1 MTEFYAQGVAARP
14 SACFSS
20 SIATHGGHLQIFFG
34 DVCEDIPG
42 IERLLDKAVV
52 ILPKSKAVQRVS
64 KLGHG
69 HTRGGRTNVVGLVCY
84 CLPACKRELL
94 EQGHTTRAGA
104 RRRQVYLEFGTRDQR
119 MKDVIRKGNTD
130 ECGFSMSRSRSARKM
145 SPDGLSIAPI
155 ALADAFLR
163 EISTT
168 RDWDARTTASARQ
181 QGLTAKDWRVRRAS

>member
-69 HTRGGRTNVVGLVCY
+69 HTKDRRTSVVGLVCY

-104 RRRQVYLEFGTRDQR
+104 RRRQVYVEFGTRDQR

-155 ALADAFLR
+155 ALADAFLQ